1 MMALGRRRIGL
12 AAPSRGCW
20 PIKNDRQHLDI
31 LMADIVMVYIGM
43 ADIVMAYIVM
53 AYIVMAI
60 RNKPG
65 HGHGSDQF

>member
-1 MMALGRRRIGL
+1 
-12 AAPSRGCW
+12 
-20 PIKNDRQHLDI
+20 
-31 LMADIVMVYIGM
+31 MADIVMVYIGM